1 MSKLKAFFLKNKKT
15 AFDSDDEITS
25 FFINQFGVKPKNLN
39 LYIQAFTHKSKSP
52 EFNNERLE
60 YLGDTVLSSIV
71 VSYLFKKYPKKDEGQ
86 LTILTSK
93 LVSRK
98 KLNEMGELLKLNE
111 HIIAVEYDF
120 GYKNILGNTFEAII
134 GAIYL
139 DQGFEKTKDAIVMGY
154 LEKVD
159 LVKIDEEEK
168 NYKSILIVWGQK
180 TGNKVIFQG
189 RKLSETNKYKSTLYI
204 NGKKINSTA
213 KESKKEAEQ
222 QIAEQALS
230 TLLLR
235 D

>member
-1 MSKLKAFFLKNKKT
+1 MSKLKAFFNTKKV
-15 AFDSDDEITS
+15 AFESDDDIKD
-25 FFINQFGVKPKNLN
+25 FFIKQFGVKPKNLN
-39 LYIQAFTHKSKSP
+39 LYIQAFTHKSKSA

-71 VSYLFKKYPKKDEGQ
+71 VSYLFEKFPKKNEGQ
-86 LTILTSK
+86 LTVLTSK

-98 KLNEMGELLKLNE
+98 KLNEIGNLLNLDR
-111 HIIAVEYDF
+111 HIIAIEYDF
-120 GYKNILGNTFEAII
+120 GYKNILGNTFEAIV

-139 DQGFEKTKDAIVMGY
+139 DQGFDKTKEAIVKGY
-154 LEKVD
+154 LSQAN
-159 LVKIDEEEK
+159 LTKIDEEET
-168 NYKSILIVWGQK
+168 NFKSVLVVWGQK
-180 TGNKVIFQG
+180 TGNKVVFKG
-189 RKLSETNKYKSTLYI
+189 KKLPETGKYKSILYI

-222 QIAEQALS
+222 QIAKQALS

>member
-1 MSKLKAFFLKNKKT
+1 MSKLKAFFKSKKSS
-15 AFDSDDEITS
+15 FESDDDIKL
-25 FFINQFGVKPKNLN
+25 FFIKQFGVKPKNLN

-52 EFNNERLE
+52 DFNNERLE
-60 YLGDTVLSSIV
+60 YLGDTVLSSV
-71 VSYLFKKYPKKDEGQ
+71 VVTYLFQKFPKKNEGQ
-86 LTILTSK
+86 LTVLTSK

-98 KLNEMGELLKLNE
+98 KLNEMGEVLKLDQ
-111 HIIAVEYDF
+111 HIIAIDYDI

-139 DQGFEKTKDAIVMGY
+139 DYGFEKTKEAVIKGY

-159 LVKIDEEEK
+159 LEKIDTQER
-168 NYKSILIVWGQK
+168 NFKSVLIVWGQK
-180 TGNKVIFQG
+180 TNNKVVFKG
-189 RKLSETNKYKSTLYI
+189 KKLPETGKYKSILYI
-204 NGKKINSTA
+204 NGKKISSNA

-222 QIAEQALS
+222 VNAERALS